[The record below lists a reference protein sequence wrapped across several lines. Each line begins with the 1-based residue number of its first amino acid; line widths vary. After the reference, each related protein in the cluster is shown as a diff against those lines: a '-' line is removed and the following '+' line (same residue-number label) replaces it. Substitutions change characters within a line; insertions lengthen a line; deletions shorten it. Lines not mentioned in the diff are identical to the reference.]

1 LQCAPKFFIAAP
13 FFTLTISKASARAA
27 VVPLCRRRFAAAEWG
42 KLWQPCYRF
51 PVSTLK
57 SIVAA
62 AIFALGGAA
71 QAQETACQAP
81 AKPMLYAEIYFGRN
95 IRGHLGISEQAWK
108 RFVARELTPRFPSGL
123 TVIDGQGQWRGPSGT
138 IVHEPTKIVVVVVP
152 DAAPERE
159 RIAAA
164 AAAYKHRFKQD
175 SVAVVTRTA
184 CVTF

>member
-1 LQCAPKFFIAAP
+1 MVAAHRQIFHP
-13 FFTLTISKASARAA
+13 GVIFYLNDFNSFGSGPGPCRQSATAGG
-27 VVPLCRRRFAAAEWG
+27 G

-51 PVSTLK
+51 PVSRLK
-57 SIVAA
+57 SIIAA
-62 AIFALGGAA
+62 GIFALGAVA
-71 QAQETACQAP
+71 QAQESACQAP

-95 IRGHLGISEQAWK
+95 IRGHIGISERTWK

-123 TVIDGQGQWRGPSGT
+123 TVINGQGQWRGASGA

-152 DAAPERE
+152 DATPDRE

-164 AAAYKHRFKQD
+164 AAAYKHRFKQE
-175 SVAVVTRTA
+175 SVAVVTRSV